1 MGILMSRKSRW
12 LLVLVSFLWLS
23 SSGCVSRAVLSPTF
37 KVVTIDNE
45 KVHAAI
51 KSALLRRN
59 WAITKNEPSA
69 IEAEYTRDQD
79 TKATVRIEHSADT
92 VTIKYVDS
100 TGLRY
105 KPYSTIVK
113 GPSIRRT
120 YNSWVANLERD
131 IKVAVGAAL

>member
-1 MGILMSRKSRW
+1 MVKRTPWLVVVVAFLCLTFSGCASRA
-12 LLVLVSFLWLS
+12 LVSPSFRVATS
-23 SSGCVSRAVLSPTF
+23 
-37 KVVTIDNE
+37 DNE

-51 KSALLRRN
+51 KAALLRRN

-69 IEAEYTRDQD
+69 IEAEYSRGPD
-79 TKATVRIEHSADT
+79 TKAVVRIEHTADN
-92 VTIKYVDS
+92 VVIKYVDS
-100 TGLRY
+100 SGLRY

-120 YNSWVANLERD
+120 YNNWVLNLERD